1 MSKIAGLASAYITI
15 FIAALYSGVEMNEY
29 LIFASVLLVVAAL
42 VIGIIEHMMKME
54 DRA

>member
-1 MSKIAGLASAYITI
+1 MSKVIGLASAYITI
-15 FIAALYSGVEMNEY
+15 FIATLYSGTDMDEY

-54 DRA
+54 DRE